1 MKAMIR
7 CFLVVLFLPTL
18 GFAQPYWQLQ
28 NTNFPQG
35 VWAVSLS
42 APNEQVCWAAG
53 NIWPPNTG
61 SPYAGYS
68 RTTDGGNTWVC
79 DSIPGA
85 ENGYLSQIVG
95 TGCGHGVCGC
105 VSVSLFCV
113 ETQRRVQDHRWRG
126 DLDEAECVCIVRRGS
141 RLHLLF

>member
-1 MKAMIR
+1 MKTMIR
-7 CFLVVLFLPTL
+7 GLLVILCFPTL
-18 GFAQPYWQLQ
+18 GFAQAYWQFQ

-53 NIWPPNTG
+53 HIWPPNT

-68 RTTDGGNTWVC
+68 RTTDGGSTWVC
-79 DSIPGA
+79 DTIPGA

-95 TGCGHGVCGC
+95 LDADTAYAAVYQYQY
-105 VSVSLFCV
+105 SVSKPKGVFK
-113 ETQRRVQDHRWRG
+113 TTDGGATWTKQN
-126 DLDEAECVCIVRRGS
+126 AYASSRRGS
-141 RLHLLF
+141 KLYLLL